1 MKKKNNVSII
11 VPVFNEEEN
20 LVPLLQ
26 RLFEALE
33 YDKNFEVLF
42 VDDGS
47 TDGTIEKLR
56 LLSHQYSTVRYLSFS
71 RNFGHQCALRA
82 GLMHAD
88 GDCVISLDADLQ
100 HPPEVIPE
108 MIARWREGFEIVL
121 AVRSQDNSLPFL
133 KRLTSRLYSRTINS
147 LADIHLEECA
157 ADFRLLD
164 RKVVS
169 LLQSLPEGNL
179 FLRGI
184 VDWVGFKKSIIRY
197 RQADRFSGTTKYSLR
212 KMIRLAMQGITA
224 FSVRPLRLATLLGLI
239 IAGFA
244 SMYALYAVFIYVFT
258 DRTVTGWTSLIV
270 SVLFLGGMQ
279 MFLLGIIGEYLGRLF
294 MESKRRPDYI
304 IREQGPEPEEPS
316 AQQLP
321 AL

>member
-304 IREQGPEPEEPS
+304 IREKGPEPEEPS